1 MRILLVEDDPQLGDA
16 VRSGLTQDRY
26 VVDWVQTG
34 SAARAVLDS
43 QRYEAVLLDL
53 GLPEISGT
61 ELLAA
66 LRRKRDTVPV
76 IVITARDQRADKI
89 GALDLGADDYVVKP
103 FDLDELAAR
112 IRAVVRRRAG
122 GAEAVLRH
130 GAIELDS
137 ARHVVQVAGRTVA
150 LGRHEY
156 ALLQALMSQPGAVLS
171 RARLEDSLYGWG
183 DEVGSNAVEV
193 HMHHLRRKLGVDV
206 IRTVRGVGYKL
217 E

>member
-1 MRILLVEDDPQLGDA
+1 MRILLVEDDALLGDA
-16 VRSGLTQDRY
+16 VRSGLIQDRY
-26 VVDWVQTG
+26 AVDWVRTG
-34 SAARAVLDS
+34 EAARVALES
-43 QRYEAVLLDL
+43 QRYETVLLDL
-53 GLPEISGT
+53 GLPELSGT

-66 LRRKRDTVPV
+66 LRRRHDAVPV

-103 FDLDELAAR
+103 FDLDELSAR

-122 GAEAVLRH
+122 GAEAILRF
-130 GAIELDS
+130 GTIELDS
-137 ARHVVQVAGRTVA
+137 ARHLVHVAGRTVA

-156 ALLQALMSQPGAVLS
+156 ALLQALMSHPGVVLS
-171 RARLEDSLYGWG
+171 RTRLEDSLYGWG
-183 DEVGSNAVEV
+183 EEVGSNAVEV

-206 IRTVRGVGYKL
+206 VRTVRGVGYKL

>member
-112 IRAVVRRRAG
+112 IRAVVR
-122 GAEAVLRH
+122 H